1 MTEICGMSIFHFIV
15 FLLVVMGAILILEYF
30 LVKKYGPYYFA
41 EDFIKIL
48 REFKKE
54 HVRKISEEVGCEER
68 GCREV
73 LETMSEVFFY
83 LPFKIFLQRRL
94 IYPLVVNMGTL
105 RERCSFYIEKA
116 PGMKEDFLRFFSTVE
131 KTLYSPFP
139 LEREEVQA
147 YGDAR
152 KRIEDALPG
161 ILMSVGKRMKVK
173 KSEDAGRDENSLHF
187 MNELTEYYQ
196 KSYEGVW
203 TERVEFD
210 PDSHKE
216 WERIMM
222 KVRNAE
228 GDVKG
233 VYSSKYAMVYL
244 SLLFSKLKS
253 KGTAVSFEDVKET
266 FDLSR
271 KVSLHFGRGYLIPD
285 DIKVAFRW
293 KGRRWGKAAED
304 VLSVTPAANI

>member
-15 FLLVVMGAILILEYF
+15 FLLVVTAALVILEYF

-54 HVRKISEEVGCEER
+54 RVREISKEVGCEER

-73 LETMSEVFFY
+73 LETMNEVFLY
-83 LPFKIFLQRRL
+83 LPFKISIQRRL
-94 IYPLVVNMGTL
+94 TFPPVVNMGTL

-131 KTLYSPFP
+131 KTLYSP
-139 LEREEVQA
+139 LYVEREEVQA
-147 YGDAR
+147 YSDAR

-161 ILMSVGKRMKVK
+161 ILMSVGKRMKVE
-173 KSEDAGRDENSLHF
+173 KSEDAGGDKKVIHFIDEL
-187 MNELTEYYQ
+187 MEYYQ
-196 KSYEGVW
+196 NTYEGEGVVG
-203 TERVEFD
+203 TEFE

-216 WERIMM
+216 WERIMV
-222 KVRNAE
+222 KVKNAE

-233 VYSSKYAMVYL
+233 VYSSRYAMVYL
-244 SLLFSKLKS
+244 SILFSELKS

-304 VLSVTPAANI
+304 VLSITPAVVL